1 MCGRYYLFAD
11 IEEISRRFNIN
22 YCDVLIKSMPEIFP
36 SNEVPIIINN
46 GKRQMIKL
54 MKWGFNLSY
63 LKKLIINARSET
75 IDTKKLFKYSFYN
88 KRCLIPASGFFEWK
102 KENGKNIKYKIYLK
116 DENLFSMAGIYSSF
130 QDKNGEYINCFT
142 ILTINANKKI
152 SSIHNRMPV
161 ILDRESE
168 QMWLNNSIKDK
179 SLKELLKPIDDI
191 KVEISRV

>member
-1 MCGRYYLFAD
+1 MCGRYYLFTD
-11 IEEISRRFNIN
+11 IGEISKRFNIN
-22 YCDVLIKSMPEIFP
+22 YCDILIKPMAEIFP

-46 GKRQMIKL
+46 EKGKMIKL
-54 MKWGFNLSY
+54 MKWGFNLPY

-116 DENLFSMAGIYSSF
+116 DESLFSMAGIYSF
-130 QDKNGEYINCFT
+130 FRDKNGEYVNCFT
-142 ILTINANKKI
+142 ILTTNANKKI

-168 QMWLNNSIKDK
+168 QIWLNNSIKDE
-179 SLKELLKPIDDI
+179 SLKELLKPIDDV